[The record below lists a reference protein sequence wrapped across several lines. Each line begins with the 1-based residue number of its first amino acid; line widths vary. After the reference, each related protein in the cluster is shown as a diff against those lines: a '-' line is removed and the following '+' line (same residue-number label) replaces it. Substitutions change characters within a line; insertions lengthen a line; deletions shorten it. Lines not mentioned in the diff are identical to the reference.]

1 MSKKRTDMTI
11 ACAERGPSP
20 LLVVVDVDEEDE
32 DPDDVATGTM
42 LVTDAVPDCDTT
54 EVVALE
60 LPEASVD
67 TADPAEVVADETPAL
82 LLMLLLLLPEDATKG
97 LEELPPTPL
106 VKSIVKVPCV
116 SCC

>member
-20 LLVVVDVDEEDE
+20 LLVVVDVDEDE